1 MAIVGAAAGML
12 GAAVGAAGA
21 IVSAVVTGR
30 SQERSQHSHWRRQV
44 RRDAYTTLI
53 KAAHELY
60 RELTPRTL
68 SLAHNGVR
76 YPAYAPNELVAALVE
91 ACYTVQLEGPADV
104 SMQADVVRDIF
115 TRWNGAIF
123 WQEASGD
130 LALTHPEL
138 EALANIDLLVARDLA
153 GDAQEKFLTMAR
165 KALDATSVRES

>member
-1 MAIVGAAAGML
+1 M
-12 GAAVGAAGA
+12 
-21 IVSAVVTGR
+21 
-30 SQERSQHSHWRRQV
+30 
-44 RRDAYTTLI
+44 
-53 KAAHELY
+53 
-60 RELTPRTL
+60 
-68 SLAHNGVR
+68 
-76 YPAYAPNELVAALVE
+76 
-91 ACYTVQLEGPADV
+91 
-104 SMQADVVRDIF
+104 SMQADAVRDIF